1 MLTLTK
7 ALNRLFKYLEEHK
20 PEAISLLQPG
30 LSDSEI
36 EELVK
41 DLPIQLPEEIYE
53 LYKWK
58 NGSAYDAWNVSGDS
72 PELEHVAYIFNENSF
87 YPLEVALERY
97 LEEIKN
103 YEKYCGNF
111 ERHQRIEIFFRPQG
125 EVGGYVFFDDT
136 QEASQVIF
144 TYHKDG
150 FYYQAGQEVCDRYT
164 SLTSMM
170 VTIAECYETGAY
182 SITKH
187 EDCTVTVVNYYQK
200 AHQIW
205 CKHNSEI
212 VDSLLEKLQQELSLQ
227 SLTDIAADLMKLKDP
242 RTIKPLIRALEK
254 PALTDDD
261 LGIQALAVRILGELG
276 EAGAVELLINA
287 LKNDNWMTQYWA
299 AVSLGQL
306 KDERATYPLIET
318 LQNSENEVRH
328 MAVWALGE
336 IGDLRAADTLIDA
349 LRDPDYRVKQVASL
363 AWDKLAAKF
372 PELDEEIPF

>member
-1 MLTLTK
+1 MIQNKDSKESVKYLTMLTLTK
-7 ALNRLFKYLEEHK
+7 ALNRIFKYLEKHK

-41 DLPIQLPEEIYE
+41 DLPIQLPEEIYD

-58 NGSAYDAWNVSGDS
+58 NGSGKS
-72 PELEHVAYIFNENSF
+72 PGLEHIAYIFDEFSF
-87 YPLEVALERY
+87 YPLEVAIGKYRPKL
-97 LEEIKN
+97 IKDKRWKDI
-103 YEKYCGNF
+103 YSSSWL
-111 ERHQRIEIFFRPQG
+111 EIFFCYIG
-125 EVGGYVFFDDT
+125 EVGGYVFVDDS
-136 QEASQVIF
+136 QETSQVIF
-144 TYHKDG
+144 AYHKDG
-150 FYYQAGQEVCDRYT
+150 DDITQKYT

-170 VTIAECYETGAY
+170 TTIAECYETGAY

-187 EDCTVTVVNYYQK
+187 EDCTVTVTNNEQK

-227 SLTDIAADLMKLKDP
+227 SLTDIAADLIKLKDP
-242 RTIKPLIRALEK
+242 RTVKPLIRALEK

-276 EAGAVELLINA
+276 DDGAVELLISA
-287 LKNDNWMTQYWA
+287 LQNDNWMTRYWA
-299 AVSLGQL
+299 AISLGQL
-306 KDERATYPLIET
+306 KDKRATYPLIEA
-318 LQNSENEVRH
+318 LQNSEGEIRH

-349 LRDPDYRVKQVASL
+349 LRDTNYSVKQAASQ

>member
-1 MLTLTK
+1 MSTLTQ
-7 ALNRLFKYLEEHK
+7 ALNRILEYLEKHK
-20 PEAISLLQPG
+20 PKAVSLLQPG

-41 DLPIQLPEEIYE
+41 DLPAQFPEELYE

-72 PELEHVAYIFNENSF
+72 PELEHVAYIFNKFSF
-87 YPLEVALERY
+87 YPLEVA
-97 LEEIKN
+97 IGN
-103 YEKYCGNF
+103 YRPKLIDY
-111 ERHQRIEIFFRPQG
+111 RRWKDIHSSSWLEIFFCYIG
-125 EVGGYVFFDDT
+125 EVGGFVFVDDS
-136 QEASQVIF
+136 QETSQIIF
-144 TYHKDG
+144 AYHKDTEDIT
-150 FYYQAGQEVCDRYT
+150 QKYT

-170 VTIAECYETGAY
+170 TTIAECYETGAY
-182 SITKH
+182 SVTKH
-187 EDCTVTVVNYYQK
+187 EDCTVTVVNDYQK

-205 CKHNSEI
+205 CEHNSEI
-212 VDSLLEKLQQELSLQ
+212 VDSLLEKLQPELSLQ

-242 RTIKPLIRALEK
+242 RTVKPLIRVLEK

-261 LGIQALAVRILGELG
+261 LGIQALAARILGELG
-276 EAGAVELLINA
+276 DAGAVEILINA

-299 AVSLGQL
+299 AVSLGQI
-306 KDERATYPLIET
+306 KDERATYPLIEA

-349 LRDPDYRVKQVASL
+349 LRDSDGRVKQAASQ